1 MNIIFIQIFFF
12 LLLFPIEL
20 NESINANKENKI
32 KKEQKSELIN
42 LTDRNFNSFVINGK
56 YNRWLILF
64 YIESCYHCERALHIL
79 SKILNNNHF
88 RSINNIKFGKID
100 VSINAQINFRF
111 NISQVPE
118 IIMIE
123 NNSMIELDL
132 YPNEINLLNFIESNF
147 SNSLN
152 IFPLPKNDLLKYYY
166 LSFNNS
172 LSFFVYK
179 INDILQSYNINYTI
193 NPIIFIM
200 LYIIFCILFWT
211 IIFKGYMKCCSP
223 KKKEN
228 INTNTIKNEKKD
240 ENTEKS
246 ENIENKNNND
256 NKEEKKNNSIDKE
269 ENQNNSI
276 DKKQNENN
284 SIGKEEKK
292 NNSIKKKYFRKNKKH
307 KKH

>member
-12 LLLFPIEL
+12 LLLFSIEL
-20 NESINANKENKI
+20 NENSNANHDNVI

-79 SKILNNNHF
+79 NKILDRNKF
-88 RSINNIKFGKID
+88 EAKNNIKFGKID
-100 VSINAQINFRF
+100 VSINTQINFRF

-123 NNSMIELDL
+123 NDTMIELDL
-132 YPNEINLLNFIESNF
+132 YPNERNLLNFIESNF

-193 NPIIFIM
+193 NPIIFVM
-200 LYIIFCILFWT
+200 LYIIFCIIFWF
-211 IIFKGYMKCCSP
+211 IIIKGYIKCCP
-223 KKKEN
+223 YQKKEVLN
-228 INTNTIKNEKKD
+228 NTLNNKIQTEKK
-240 ENTEKS
+240 
-246 ENIENKNNND
+246 NKNKNKND

-292 NNSIKKKYFRKNKKH
+292 NNSIKKKYFRKIKKH

>member
-20 NESINANKENKI
+20 NESINANQENKI

-42 LTDRNFNSFVINGK
+42 LTDRNFNSFVVDGK

-79 SKILNNNHF
+79 SKILNKNHF

-152 IFPLPKNDLLKYYY
+152 IFPLPQNDLLKYYY

-172 LSFFVYK
+172 LSFFVNN
-179 INDILQSYNINYTI
+179 INDILQSFNINYAI

-228 INTNTIKNEKKD
+228 INTNTVKNEKKD
-240 ENTEKS
+240 ENSEKTK
-246 ENIENKNNND
+246 NIENKNNND
-256 NKEEKKNNSIDKE
+256 NKEEIQDNS
-269 ENQNNSI
+269 SY
-276 DKKQNENN
+276 
-284 SIGKEEKK
+284 
-292 NNSIKKKYFRKNKKH
+292 KKYYRRNRKH